1 MSSPFHRG
9 EKQAQERAG
18 VREMAEQ
25 LGQRMV
31 RDFMPDQHREFFQQL
46 PILFV
51 GSVDEG
57 DRPWASALV
66 GRPGFARSPD
76 PRRLVVEASP
86 LPHDPLGE
94 SLKEGVPLGLLGLE
108 FHTRRRNRL
117 NGQVVKRERD
127 SFELEVGQ
135 SFGNCPQYIQKRRLR
150 WRDDT
155 THESSDGAA
164 LSAEGRALV
173 EKSDTFFIASFF
185 EEQGVDV
192 SHRGGKPG
200 FVKVETDTTLTFPD
214 FSGNNHFNTIG
225 NLSVNPRAGL
235 LFLDFES
242 GDILYLTVTTEI
254 VWEGPEV
261 ASFAGAQRLL
271 KLQIEQWRLVKNSLP
286 FSWQLEEYS
295 PTLEG
300 TGSWA
305 NPLWREYA
313 ISRIEVESPFIKSF
327 YLSPTQGEVPSFR
340 AGQFLPVRVPLE
352 DGESVVR
359 TYSLS
364 GLSGES
370 DLRITVKREKG
381 GRGSVTLH
389 NSLSVGQTLYAQE
402 PGGQFV
408 LNDQSTRPLALV
420 SAGVG
425 ITPLLSMWKWLAEHQ
440 PDREAV
446 FVHGVRNGKEH
457 VLREEVEE
465 LVGDVRKAHF
475 RYSRP
480 APDDRF
486 DSVGRIDI
494 ELLQSLIDLK
504 QCEFYLCGPE
514 PFLRGTYEGLVA
526 AGVLSE
532 HVHFESFGSPFLAE
546 EAEQCTVEFQ
556 ESGSIALW
564 NGGTLLE
571 LAEKAGLKAPFSCR
585 AGACGECRTKL
596 LSGGVE
602 YVRKPSFPVSEGE
615 VLLCSAKPS
624 TERLALSDDWP
635 VS

>member
-1 MSSPFHRG
+1 
-9 EKQAQERAG
+9 

-25 LGQRMV
+25 LGRRMV

-57 DRPWASALV
+57 GRPWASALV

-94 SLKEGVPLGLLGLE
+94 SLKEGASLGLLGME

-117 NGQVVKRERD
+117 NGEVVRQEGDR
-127 SFELEVGQ
+127 FELEVGQ

-155 THESSDGAA
+155 THQLSDGVA
-164 LSAEGRALV
+164 LSSESKALI
-173 EKSDTFFIASFF
+173 EKSDTFLIASFF
-185 EEQGVDV
+185 KQQGVDV
-192 SHRGGKPG
+192 SHRGGRPG
-200 FVKVETDTTLTFPD
+200 FVKVENDTTLVFPD

-235 LFLDFES
+235 LFLDFDN
-242 GDILYLTVTTEI
+242 GDILYLTATTEV

-261 ASFAGAQRLL
+261 ESFAGAQRLV
-271 KLQIEQWRLVKNSLP
+271 KLQIEQWRMVKNSLP

-295 PTLEG
+295 PTLDG

-313 ISRIEVESPFIKSF
+313 ISRIEVESPYIKSF
-327 YLSPTQGEVPSFR
+327 YLSPAQGEVPSFR
-340 AGQFLPVRVPLE
+340 AGQFLPIRVPLE
-352 DGESVVR
+352 GGESVVR

-364 GLSGES
+364 GSSGES
-370 DLRITVKREKG
+370 ELRITVKREEG
-381 GRGSVTLH
+381 GRGSEALH
-389 NSLSVGQTLYAQE
+389 SSLVVGQRLYAQE
-402 PGGQFV
+402 PVGEFV
-408 LNDQSTRPLALV
+408 LYERSTRPVALV

-425 ITPLLSMWKWLAEHQ
+425 ITPLLSMWKWLAKHQ
-440 PDREAV
+440 PDREA
-446 FVHGVRNGKEH
+446 FFIHGARNGKEH

-480 APDDRF
+480 GPDDRF
-486 DSVGRIDI
+486 DSVGRVDLR
-494 ELLQSLIDLK
+494 LLQSLMNLK
-504 QCEFYLCGPE
+504 QYELYLCGPE
-514 PFLRGTYEGLVA
+514 PFLRRLYEGLLA
-526 AGVLSE
+526 AGVSSE

-546 EAEQCTVEFQ
+546 EGGHCTVEFQ
-556 ESGSIALW
+556 DSGSTAVW
-564 NGGTLLE
+564 SGGTLLE
-571 LAEKAGLKAPFSCR
+571 LAEKTGLRAPYSCR
-585 AGACGECRTKL
+585 SGACGECRTRL
-596 LSGGVE
+596 ISGE
-602 YVRKPSFPVSEGE
+602 IKYIRKPSYSVPEGE
-615 VLLCSAKPS
+615 VLLCSARPS
-624 TERLALSDDWP
+624 SERLVLSDDW
-635 VS
+635 